1 MTQQVMQIF
10 DIHNGMSRSSNDES
24 VEPEDETLIVNL
36 LACFYLCLKSEHRI
50 NEMRFD
56 TFIQLCARLH
66 SFRVL
71 EKFVKPLT
79 NCPLEYFGSAED
91 ARKIYVLCE

>member
-10 DIHNGMSRSSNDES
+10 DIHNGMSHSSDEEPT
-24 VEPEDETLIVNL
+24 EPEDETLIVTL
-36 LACFYLCLKSEHRI
+36 LVCFYLCLKSDNRI

-56 TFIQLCARLH
+56 TFIQHCARLH

-71 EKFVKPLT
+71 EKFVNPLI
-79 NCPLEYFGSAED
+79 NFPLEYFGSGED
-91 ARKIYVLCE
+91 AREIYAF